1 MMAFVCA
8 VSKPQNGTRRL
19 EQIPIG
25 RNRFALSSDW
35 DPLAACNLDR
45 FLLENGLVDQIRPAK
60 KAPFQYSPGGF
71 AS

>member
-8 VSKPQNGTRRL
+8 VSKPQNGTQRL
-19 EQIPIG
+19 ELIPIG
-25 RNRFALSSDW
+25 RNRFVLS
-35 DPLAACNLDR
+35 PHRGLLAACNLDR